1 MKCRI
6 LKSLLALLLLQPL
19 SFVWADAPSV
29 AMGEQHKPMFQEHC
43 ISCHGE
49 KKQKGKFRVDTLP
62 FEINTVQDAERWQ
75 QVLDAMNSGDM
86 PPDDEEPVPALAKT
100 NFLDDLSNTMVT
112 ARKVLGD
119 QKGVITMRRLNRRE
133 YRNTLRELLGVGI
146 NVTELPS
153 DAASEGFDTS
163 GSNLF
168 MSGNQFEQ
176 YQSLGREALTEAFER
191 QANAAVEKKE
201 HYEAETWTP
210 IVRDYVAHQADARDR
225 ANKWVKAVEEAAARP
240 ENAEIVAKIREEVK
254 NNEGRF
260 RREWARIPGAPD
272 PFTFG
277 FDKGN
282 ENDADLANSSLGE
295 GWQKYHEYYLQQQQV
310 ETGAYLGVQTM
321 HPATLNVNFIQ
332 MLVPFGWPVGNYVV
346 RVRAA
351 ATEDAPPGRKFVEFG
366 VDARSGGQILSTHEV
381 TGTMENPQIIE
392 IPLTMTRGNAER
404 NNRTMYLRERGSW
417 DTNPQGG
424 RVRGEALKQNGI
436 GPELVLWVDW
446 WEIERIPDAD
456 QPKPVGIAALGIP
469 LDDKS
474 TAPTAE
480 EMRTAIERFSVEA
493 FRGRKPTANFVD
505 GIHKLY
511 DVRIAAGDKHTEA
524 LKESLSVVLASPPF
538 IYLSEPAGDAH
549 RKLTDAELASRLSY
563 FLWSAPPDANLRD
576 LAARGELSKPEILA
590 AETTRLLDDP
600 RSEGFVDSFT
610 YQWLGMFRFDFFTP
624 NQELYP
630 KFHFGTKIAAGQEVY
645 ETMSHVLRQNAPLT
659 DLLKSDYVVVNSELA
674 TFYDL
679 PNVHGDQFR
688 KVNLPANSPR
698 GGLLGMSAIQFMGG
712 NGEHTSPVERGAWVL
727 RKLLN
732 DAPPPAP
739 PNVPALT
746 RLADKVLTT
755 RERMMAHQ
763 EDAQCASCHRK
774 IDPIGF
780 GLENFDAVGQW
791 RTEDSYVAMN
801 SAGKPDPKSKKTWQ
815 IDPSSKLHKGP
826 AFQDYF
832 ELRDIVASKSDEFAR
847 GFSSALI
854 EYGLGRSSGFSD
866 EPLIDDLLQKAQ
878 AKNWGMREFIH
889 DLIQSKEFHTK

>member
-1 MKCRI
+1 
-6 LKSLLALLLLQPL
+6 
-19 SFVWADAPSV
+19 
-29 AMGEQHKPMFQEHC
+29 
-43 ISCHGE
+43 
-49 KKQKGKFRVDTLP
+49 
-62 FEINTVQDAERWQ
+62 
-75 QVLDAMNSGDM
+75 
-86 PPDDEEPVPALAKT
+86 
-100 NFLDDLSNTMVT
+100 
-112 ARKVLGD
+112 
-119 QKGVITMRRLNRRE
+119 
-133 YRNTLRELLGVGI
+133 
-146 NVTELPS
+146 
-153 DAASEGFDTS
+153 
-163 GSNLF
+163 
-168 MSGNQFEQ
+168 
-176 YQSLGREALTEAFER
+176 
-191 QANAAVEKKE
+191 
-201 HYEAETWTP
+201 
-210 IVRDYVAHQADARDR
+210 
-225 ANKWVKAVEEAAARP
+225 
-240 ENAEIVAKIREEVK
+240 
-254 NNEGRF
+254 
-260 RREWARIPGAPD
+260 
-272 PFTFG
+272 
-277 FDKGN
+277 
-282 ENDADLANSSLGE
+282 
-295 GWQKYHEYYLQQQQV
+295 
-310 ETGAYLGVQTM
+310 
-321 HPATLNVNFIQ
+321 
-332 MLVPFGWPVGNYVV
+332 
-346 RVRAA
+346 
-351 ATEDAPPGRKFVEFG
+351 
-366 VDARSGGQILSTHEV
+366 
-381 TGTMENPQIIE
+381 MENPQIIE